1 MAERKKRN
9 QTKRNLREME
19 RERED
24 IIQTRQRQ
32 TDRQK
37 GGGGERKRKVEGRAI
52 IQLVYERC

>member
-24 IIQTRQRQ
+24 IIQTRDRDRQ
-32 TDRQK
+32 TDRK
-37 GGGGERKRKVEGRAI
+37 GVEVREKER
-52 IQLVYERC
+52 

>member
-1 MAERKKRN
+1 
-9 QTKRNLREME
+9 ME

-37 GGGGERKRKVEGRAI
+37 GGGGERKRKVEGLKGNHTTCLREV
-52 IQLVYERC
+52 LDLPTM

>member
-24 IIQTRQRQ
+24 IIQTRDR
-32 TDRQK
+32 DRQK

-52 IQLVYERC
+52 IQHVYERC

>member
-1 MAERKKRN
+1 
-9 QTKRNLREME
+9 ME

-52 IQLVYERC
+52 IQHVYERC

>member
-52 IQLVYERC
+52 IQHVYERC